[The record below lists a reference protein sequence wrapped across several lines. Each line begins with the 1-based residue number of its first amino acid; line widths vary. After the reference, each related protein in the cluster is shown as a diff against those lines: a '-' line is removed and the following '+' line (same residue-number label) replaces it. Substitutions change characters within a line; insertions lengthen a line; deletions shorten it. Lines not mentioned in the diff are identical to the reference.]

1 MTSAYAGTRQ
11 RCFQQAARH
20 LLETEYGFI
29 NSRRVIDMLT
39 ADMEALAHEFRPDT
53 TSVAPGWLVF
63 TGTRAC
69 GGKAYPGKSA
79 GDYPLVTLSW
89 PVLLPEDV
97 VALEQ
102 KSPGKVGRQQRQALF
117 KKRLQRI
124 VEHGLQHKDGPVLL
138 TCTDLGLMLGRTN
151 GQISRLLI
159 ELRQETGQP
168 LPTKGYYF
176 DQGIRPTHKA
186 EIVAL
191 YEQGM
196 DEADIARHSNHA
208 QSSVGRYLRDYERVK
223 LLLQHTIPVAQISS
237 ISGLQPTVAQAYV
250 KLTQQYHPE
259 LLPNSELAPSGA
271 CLG

>member
-1 MTSAYAGTRQ
+1 MSSPYAGTRH

-39 ADMEALAHEFRPDT
+39 VDMEALAHKFRPDA

-63 TGTRAC
+63 TGTKAC
-69 GGKAYPGKSA
+69 GGKAHPGKSA

-89 PVLLPEDV
+89 PVVLPEDV
-97 VALEQ
+97 AALDQ
-102 KSPGKVGRQQRQALF
+102 MPLGNAGCQQRLAMLMT
-117 KKRLQRI
+117 RLQRI
-124 VEHGLQHKDGPVLL
+124 VEHGLQHEDGPVLL
-138 TCTDLGLMLGRTN
+138 TCADLGLMLGHTN
-151 GQISRLLI
+151 GRMSHLLI

-186 EIVAL
+186 EIVTL

-196 DEADIARHSNHA
+196 DEADIARQSNHA

-223 LLLQHTIPVAQISS
+223 LLLRHAIPVAQISPM
-237 ISGLQPTVAQAYV
+237 SGLQPTVVQAYV
-250 KLTQQYHPE
+250 KLIRQYHPK
-259 LLPNSELAPSGA
+259 LLPDSELTHSRA
-271 CLG
+271 CLR